1 MNGNQQMQDSS
12 KLILMAKGRG
22 TKQNKRKTKKHF
34 FNITCFAFLLSC
46 SAQGSVCS
54 WFFNFMLFISL
65 FIYFFCFI
73 FLLIPQSFICL
84 FIVDIVVVLLSS
96 LKEIISLVPRKP

>member
-1 MNGNQQMQDSS
+1 MFCARVSLLLVLQFYV
-12 KLILMAKGRG
+12 I
-22 TKQNKRKTKKHF
+22 HF
-34 FNITCFAFLLSC
+34 
-46 SAQGSVCS
+46 
-54 WFFNFMLFISL
+54 

-96 LKEIISLVPRKP
+96 LREIMSLVPRKP